1 MDGNMGFSQQR
12 QGGHAL
18 GLELVARDVEQGGHG
33 RRSRVDHGFENEL
46 LVVEQMGRTT
56 FEFKNA
62 MHTDSVHSSTP
73 RD

>member
-1 MDGNMGFSQQR
+1 MGFREQG
-12 QGGHAL
+12 QGGDSL

-33 RRSRVDHGFENEL
+33 PLGRGDHGLENEL